1 MKTAGLRAAAR
12 NDLRKALADL
22 FAAQR
27 RLRGRDALQGGIT
40 HAQMHLLRVLTEQGN
55 ELSAS
60 RLAAC
65 ADLTPT
71 SVTQMVDGL
80 ESEGL
85 VERARSAEDRRVIF
99 VRLTPEGRAAIEEH
113 LTAYDRRTKELLSD
127 MNAEE
132 LEHAAAVLRRIA
144 RMLDGL

>member
-1 MKTAGLRAAAR
+1 
-12 NDLRKALADL
+12 
-22 FAAQR
+22 
-27 RLRGRDALQGGIT
+27 
-40 HAQMHLLRVLTEQGN
+40 
-55 ELSAS
+55 
-60 RLAAC
+60 
-65 ADLTPT
+65 
-71 SVTQMVDGL
+71 MVDGL